1 MGTAKGQSTMSHTL
15 GEGKDAETKQ
25 EHVTVSDAT
34 PFSRDPWQKLG
45 IPDLGHVSALAS
57 SLTVDFDSNLTILPH
72 LLSFPLSQYCVK
84 YLPSRTMTTFGAK
97 IIAQALHDLGVKVI
111 FGLPGLPV
119 IDIAQEGLNLG
130 IRFISFRN
138 EQAAAYAATA
148 YGYLTGKP
156 GVCISVGGPGVI
168 HVMAGVRHLGEVRS

>member
-1 MGTAKGQSTMSHTL
+1 M
-15 GEGKDAETKQ
+15 
-25 EHVTVSDAT
+25 V
-34 PFSRDPWQKLG
+34 
-45 IPDLGHVSALAS
+45 
-57 SLTVDFDSNLTILPH
+57 
-72 LLSFPLSQYCVK
+72 Y
-84 YLPSRTMTTFGAK
+84 GAK
-97 IIAQALHDLGVKVI
+97 LIAQALYDLNVKVI

-156 GVCISVGGPGVI
+156 GVCISVGGPGVL
-168 HVMAGVRHLGEVRS
+168 HVMAGVCDILLFPTVSERSSKNVML